1 MPIINV
7 KYISGK
13 VGSINS
19 PYTIGDIVTVV
30 DPGAQYSGWR
40 QLFRKLWGTE
50 ESFHIDYEY
59 DRDLG
64 VCVPI
69 GKDKFKV
76 WKVVNAVYIPHYVYY
91 HIRDAYGNNTVVNSG
106 ALSLLRRPRES
117 SIGRATIEQFE
128 PTL

>member
-13 VGSINS
+13 VGNIDS

-30 DPGAQYSGWR
+30 DPGAQYSRWK
-40 QLFRKLWGTE
+40 QLFKKLWGTE
-50 ESFHIDYEY
+50 ESFHIDYKY
-59 DRDLG
+59 DNKLC

-69 GKDKFKV
+69 RKDKFKV
-76 WKVVNAVYIPHYVYY
+76 WKVVNAVYVPHNIYY
-91 HIRDAYGNNTVVNSG
+91 HIRDVDGNNSIVNSG

-117 SIGRATIEQFE
+117 SIGRATLEQLE